1 MFITFTQN
9 FFKCSNV
16 SVQFWNVL
24 QTCMKCFT
32 NIYEMFR
39 NNLKYYPNKLEIFFN
54 HSKHY
59 EVFNTIYW
67 KLFMFPNKSVC
78 SGTLWNVP
86 KESPQCFRTFS
97 KCSNVPVQF
106 WNVSPNISTI
116 FYNHIWNIL
125 KQSEIFLNK
134 PKNIF

>member
-1 MFITFTQN
+1 MFLYNSEMFYKHIR
-9 FFKCSNV
+9 
-16 SVQFWNVL
+16 NVL
-24 QTCMKCFT
+24 QTYMKCFT

-39 NNLKYYPNKLEIFFN
+39 NNLKYYPNKPEIFFN

-67 KLFMFPNKSVC
+67 KLFMFPNKSAC
-78 SGTLWNVP
+78 SGTLWNVQ
-86 KESPQCFRTFS
+86 KESPQCFRIFS
-97 KCSNVPVQF
+97 KCSNVPVQL
-106 WNVSPNISTI
+106 WNVSPNISAI

>member
-1 MFITFTQN
+1 
-9 FFKCSNV
+9 
-16 SVQFWNVL
+16 
-24 QTCMKCFT
+24 
-32 NIYEMFR
+32 MFR
-39 NNLKYYPNKLEIFFN
+39 NNLKYYPNKPEIFFN

-67 KLFMFPNKSVC
+67 KLFMFPNKSAC

-106 WNVSPNISTI
+106 WNVSPNISAI

-134 PKNIF
+134 PKNIFHISKYYKVFNTIYWVLFMQTLTACSAELKWLGWR